1 MLNSAQRARMG
12 TISPSEELG
21 RELHKSKNVLKAIYD
36 FAVLGGAVG
45 DVLLVDDDGQ
55 AAMIPAKAV
64 VTRAWSETITSVL
77 SSGSATVAGKLVG
90 AADIQAATAKATLV
104 AGAFVEGVP
113 VGTAATFVK
122 QSGAAPAQVKATI
135 AVAALTAGKIAY
147 YLEYVLS
154 E

>member
-1 MLNSAQRARMG
+1 MLSSALR
-12 TISPSEELG
+12 TKYESTSPFEELG
-21 RELHKSKNVLKAIYD
+21 AQLHRTKNVLKAVYD

-45 DVLLVDDDGQ
+45 DIGLLDDDGK

-64 VTRAWSETITSVL
+64 VTRAWSETITGVTSL
-77 SSGSATVAGKLVG
+77 GSATVAGKLVG

-122 QSGAAPAQVKATI
+122 QSNAVETQMKATV